1 MDAHEEYLRRR
12 RKALRIIAAIFAAV
26 LTVACAVTA
35 SIALP
40 DCRGADP
47 RPIEEIYRIEAP
59 TDTIAADS
67 THSRRSDKKQQ
78 KEQPAQGPVRSPLDE
93 AVPSVR
99 FQ

>member
-12 RKALRIIAAIFAAV
+12 RKALRIIAAVFGAI
-26 LTVACAVTA
+26 LIVACAVTA

-47 RPIEEIYRIEAP
+47 RPIEEIYRIETP

-67 THSRRSDKKQQ
+67 THSLSGKTQQ

-93 AVPSVR
+93 AVPSVV

>member
-12 RKALRIIAAIFAAV
+12 RKALRIIAAVFGAI
-26 LTVACAVTA
+26 LIVACAVTA

-40 DCRGADP
+40 DCRGADS
-47 RPIEEIYRIEAP
+47 RPIEEIYRIETP

-67 THSRRSDKKQQ
+67 THSLSGKTQQ
-78 KEQPAQGPVRSPLDE
+78 KEQPAPGPVRSPLDE
-93 AVPSVR
+93 AVPSVV